1 MDRASAQT
9 AAAQTAVTAA
19 ISGWGGYPTQ
29 EAQVITPLSISA
41 YKAQLEHR
49 PSLIARGMGR
59 SYGDSA
65 NAATVLQ
72 TTYCD
77 HFVAFDTATGLLTVE
92 AGVTLRD
99 ILKVTVKHGWFLSVT
114 PGTSFVTVGGAIASD
129 VHGKNHHGAGTFG
142 QHVVSMTVLLGTGE
156 VVTTSPTQ
164 LPDLFHA
171 TCGGMGLTGVIL
183 TATIQLIPIKSAY
196 IKQRTIKAGSIEEAC
211 EAFEANSTSTY
222 SVAWIDC
229 LTTGKH
235 LGRSVLMVGE
245 HSDSGGLDLTVKAPI
260 TVPIHTPAALLN
272 SMTMRAFNG
281 AYWAKAAHNKCQTI
295 PLLPYFYPLDTIGG
309 WNKLYGKAGFVQ
321 YQFVLPK
328 ADGVANMRKVLAQI
342 AQSGAG
348 SFLAVLKQFGPAN
361 QNLLSFPI
369 EGYTL
374 ALDFKMSPSV
384 IDLLHKLDD
393 MVADMDGR
401 VYLTKDAVMREASFK
416 TTYPK
421 WQEFESAR
429 QKYGA
434 IGKFASAQ
442 SKRLG
447 LA

>member
-1 MDRASAQT
+1 MTATAQT
-9 AAAQTAVTAA
+9 AITTT

-29 EAQVITPLSISA
+29 KAQVITPLSLSA
-41 YKAQLEHR
+41 YKASLQHY
-49 PSLIARGMGR
+49 PSVIARGMGR

-65 NAATVLQ
+65 NAATVIQ

-77 HFVAFDTATGLLTVE
+77 HFIAFDTATGLLTVE

-99 ILKVTVKHGWFLSVT
+99 ILKVTVKHGWFLPVT
-114 PGTSFVTVGGAIASD
+114 PGTSFVTIGGAIASD
-129 VHGKNHHGAGTFG
+129 VHGKNHHVAGTFG
-142 QHVVSMTVLLGTGE
+142 QHFVSMTVLLGTGE
-156 VVTTSPTQ
+156 VATTSPTE

-171 TCGGMGLTGVIL
+171 TCGGIGLTGVIL

-196 IKQRTIKAGSIEEAC
+196 ITQKTIKAGSIEEAC
-211 EAFEANSTSTY
+211 EAFEANSAATY

-235 LGRSVLMVGE
+235 LGRSILMVGE
-245 HSDSGGLDLTVKAPI
+245 HADSGGLNLKIKNPI
-260 TVPIHTPAALLN
+260 TVPIHMPAALLN
-272 SMTMRAFNG
+272 SMTTRAFNG
-281 AYWAKAAHNKCQTI
+281 AYWAKASNNKTQTV
-295 PLLPYFYPLDTIGG
+295 PLLPYFYPLDAVGG
-309 WNKLYGKAGFVQ
+309 WNKLYGKVGFMQ

-328 ADGVANMRKVLAQI
+328 ADGVGNMRKILTRI

-384 IDLLHKLDD
+384 IDLLHRLDD
-393 MVADMDGR
+393 LVADMGGR

-421 WQEFESAR
+421 WQEFEAVR

-434 IGKFASAQ
+434 IGRFSSAQ